1 MRTSG
6 RCTPDAEVQ
15 AAASRRSRAALRAV
29 TASSGWPKPVP
40 RPGLDLA
47 EDQHVAVAGH
57 DVDLAGRAAPVAVE
71 DHHPLPA
78 QVRLG
83 HPLAVGA
90 HRVRRPHRLN
100 GGVPAPG
107 PQDAATPI
115 CGRTRPV
122 VVLWTERAAP
132 VSRPARAGHDGRV
145 PGQLDGLPLGS
156 RSRQYAR
163 RGRGNLRD
171 RVLRLRQ
178 RAFLIAQVA
187 VAAAVAYWI
196 AHDLLGHQQP
206 FFAPVAAI
214 ISLGMSYG
222 QRLRRVGEVTVGVA
236 IGVLVADLFVRVAGV
251 GLWQIAF
258 VVAGSMTVAVL
269 LDGGPLLVTQAA
281 VQSVF
286 VALVVP
292 TAAQGFDRWVDALVG
307 GLVALAAAAIAPQSP
322 LRQPRQAAAAVL
334 EELAAF
340 LHEAAE
346 SLRTGDRP
354 RAERTL
360 ERARA
365 TDSVLEDLRQAAAE
379 GIEVVRQSPFRRRHR
394 DQVFGVAALAE
405 PLDRAVRN
413 ARVLVRRVAAATR
426 YEETVPPAYVDLARR
441 AGRHRR
447 PALRLPRGP
456 GADRRPPSRAA
467 APRRPVVGR
476 CGAGAALVDRGPRPG
491 PLDRR
496 RPAGAD
502 RAGRGRRAGD
512 GAPPGRGRLT
522 VEGLYDPGGRS
533 TDSSDRASSSTLTSL
548 KVSTRTFLTKRAWRY
563 MSQTQASAIVTS
575 K

>member
-1 MRTSG
+1 
-6 RCTPDAEVQ
+6 
-15 AAASRRSRAALRAV
+15 
-29 TASSGWPKPVP
+29 
-40 RPGLDLA
+40 
-47 EDQHVAVAGH
+47 
-57 DVDLAGRAAPVAVE
+57 
-71 DHHPLPA
+71 
-78 QVRLG
+78 
-83 HPLAVGA
+83 
-90 HRVRRPHRLN
+90 
-100 GGVPAPG
+100 
-107 PQDAATPI
+107 
-115 CGRTRPV
+115 
-122 VVLWTERAAP
+122 
-132 VSRPARAGHDGRV
+132 V

-196 AHDLLGHQQP
+196 AHDLLGHEQP

-251 GLWQIAF
+251 GLWQIAV

-292 TAAQGFDRWVDALVG
+292 TAAQGFGRWVDALVG
-307 GLVALAAAAIAPQSP
+307 GLVALAAAAVAPQSP
-322 LRQPRQAAAAVL
+322 LRQPRRAAAAVL

-346 SLRTGDRP
+346 SLRTGDRQ

-426 YEETVPPAYVDLARR
+426 YEEAVPPAYVDLVAEL
-441 AGRHRR
+441 ADV
-447 PALRLPRGP
+447 
-456 GADRRPPSRAA
+456 ADRLAD
-467 APRRPVVGR
+467 
-476 CGAGAALVDRGPRPG
+476 CLEDRGLTADLRPELQHLAARSSAVAEPAQLSSTVVLAQVRSIVVDLLELTGLDEDDALAMVPRPG
-491 PLDRR
+491 EEGP
-496 RPAGAD
+496 PPETAPKAD
-502 RAGRGRRAGD
+502 R
-512 GAPPGRGRLT
+512 
-522 VEGLYDPGGRS
+522 S
-533 TDSSDRASSSTLTSL
+533 TT
-548 KVSTRTFLTKRAWRY
+548 
-563 MSQTQASAIVTS
+563 
-575 K
+575 

>member
-1 MRTSG
+1 M
-6 RCTPDAEVQ
+6 
-15 AAASRRSRAALRAV
+15 
-29 TASSGWPKPVP
+29 
-40 RPGLDLA
+40 
-47 EDQHVAVAGH
+47 
-57 DVDLAGRAAPVAVE
+57 
-71 DHHPLPA
+71 
-78 QVRLG
+78 
-83 HPLAVGA
+83 
-90 HRVRRPHRLN
+90 
-100 GGVPAPG
+100 
-107 PQDAATPI
+107 
-115 CGRTRPV
+115 
-122 VVLWTERAAP
+122 
-132 VSRPARAGHDGRV
+132 
-145 PGQLDGLPLGS
+145 PGQLDRLPLGT

-196 AHDLLGHQQP
+196 AHDLLGHEQP

-222 QRLRRVGEVTVGVA
+222 QRLRRVGEVTAGVA

-251 GLWQIAF
+251 GLWQIAV
-258 VVAGSMTVAVL
+258 VVAGSMAVAVL

-292 TAAQGFDRWVDALVG
+292 TAAQGLDRWVDALVG
-307 GLVALAAAAIAPQSP
+307 GLVALAAAAVAPQSP

-334 EELAAF
+334 EELAAV

-346 SLRTGDRP
+346 SLRTGVRQ

-360 ERARA
+360 EQARA
-365 TDSVLEDLRQAAAE
+365 TVSVLEDLRQAAAE

-426 YEETVPPAYVDLARR
+426 YEETVPPAYVDLVAEL
-441 AGRHRR
+441 ADI
-447 PALRLPRGP
+447 
-456 GADRRPPSRAA
+456 ADRL
-467 APRRPVVGR
+467 
-476 CGAGAALVDRGPRPG
+476 AGCL
-491 PLDRR
+491 
-496 RPAGAD
+496 
-502 RAGRGRRAGD
+502 AGRGLTADVR
-512 GAPPGRGRLT
+512 PELQRLAA
-522 VEGLYDPGGRS
+522 RS
-533 TDSSDRASSSTLTSL
+533 SAVAEPAQLSSTVVLAQVRSIVVDLLELTGL
-548 KVSTRTFLTKRAWRY
+548 DEDDALAMVPRPDE
-563 MSQTQASAIVTS
+563 
-575 K
+575 